1 MNASSDDFNAPPSW
15 LTAENASLT
24 PEPFNFITVVPFKVT
39 ERLAAMV
46 RVAMVPVMMPMV
58 VLVPTRLPPAI

>member
-46 RVAMVPVMMPMV
+46 PVMMPMV
-58 VLVPTRLPPAI
+58 VLVPLGDKVAPAI